1 MRIFW
6 ASMVFILIFISS
18 SRAENRD
25 VRSFEWDRNPDEVFA
40 DFEKQIEQCRNS
52 ANLEAKTTA
61 EMLESSENVVSCYQ
75 EVGNKIIDTFYRHN
89 SAKVKESFAENIKAL
104 YLLNGDLMQASDYA
118 RINKLGTMYAIGAEG
133 EAEKDVW
140 NLVLRYLQAV
150 KDEFSEM
157 DDFEKRIDYSKVDE
171 IEQIDF

>member
-1 MRIFW
+1 MRIFGVVI
-6 ASMVFILIFISS
+6 AFILIFTGSS
-18 SRAENRD
+18 QAENRD
-25 VRSFEWDRNPDEVFA
+25 IRSFEWNRNPDEVFA

-89 SAKVKESFAENIKAL
+89 SAKVKENFAENIKAL

-118 RINKLGTMYAIGAEG
+118 RINKLGTIYAIGAENG
-133 EAEKDVW
+133 AEEDIR

-150 KDEFSEM
+150 KNEFSEM
-157 DDFEKRIDYSKVDE
+157 DDFDKRIDYSKVDE